1 VCSAIVQA
9 GLVKPAVRWLGERG
23 AMLAGL
29 LGGAAGMA
37 IFGTAATGLIFAI
50 GTPLMAL
57 WGLAP
62 AAAQGIMTRRVG
74 ASEQGELQ
82 GALASLAGLA
92 SLGGPVF
99 FTLTYAR
106 SIGPGAWNIPGAAW
120 LLSMLMLLAA
130 AVLALRVT
138 RHSSAPSRVRAAR
151 IPVAEFSDS

>member
-9 GLVKPAVRWLGERG
+9 ALVKPAVAWLGERG

-29 LGGAAGMA
+29 LGGAVGMA
-37 IFGTAATGLIFAI
+37 IFGTATTGLIFAL

-74 ASEQGELQ
+74 PSEQGELQ
-82 GALASLAGLA
+82 GALASLASLA
-92 SLGGPVF
+92 SLGGPVL
-99 FTLTYAR
+99 FTLTYAH
-106 SIGPGAWNIPGAAW
+106 SLDPGAWNVPGAAW

-138 RHSSAPSRVRAAR
+138 GPAIAASGGHSSR
-151 IPVAEFSDS
+151 IPVVEFSDS

>member
-1 VCSAIVQA
+1 
-9 GLVKPAVRWLGERG
+9 
-23 AMLAGL
+23 
-29 LGGAAGMA
+29 MA
-37 IFGTAATGLIFAI
+37 IFGTATTGPIFAL

-92 SLGGPVF
+92 SLGGPVL
-99 FTLTYAR
+99 FTLTYAG
-106 SIGPGAWNIPGAAW
+106 SLGPSAWNVPGTSW
-120 LLSMLMLLAA
+120 LLSMLMLIGA

-138 RHSSAPSRVRAAR
+138 RPSKAPSYAITQLVER
-151 IPVAEFSDS
+151 SDSGGRHL